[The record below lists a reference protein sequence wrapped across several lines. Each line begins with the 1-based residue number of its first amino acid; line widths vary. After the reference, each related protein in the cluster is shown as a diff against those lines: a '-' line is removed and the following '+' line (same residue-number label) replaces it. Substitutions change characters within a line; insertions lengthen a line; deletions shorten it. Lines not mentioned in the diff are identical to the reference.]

1 MTTMPM
7 EQFKEITQRYGFN
20 YGPNFWIIKQIWQG
34 DNEGLCLV
42 DISGSPDIQKEAG
55 DYVIHPSILDTC
67 LQSCFVP
74 LGNVETEDT
83 SVVPVG
89 FKSISL
95 SNMPCT
101 KQLYCYVTADAT
113 EFGKFDVSLMTPS
126 GKVLLTMSEFRI
138 AELTSTPRRFLHDGI
153 AYEIQWME
161 DELRERS
168 KTSPNVTCLML
179 RESTE
184 FSDLLVTRLQEAKVN
199 VITVEPP
206 NAGCFDSKAEE
217 VITAAF
223 ADIPPSRSSNL
234 KVVNMWPVETTLL
247 PNSFDVIDQAQRLAF
262 SSSVF
267 LLKLVIEK
275 EWFDTRLFLVT
286 ERTQLLNACGKSPKT
301 DTVPWAS
308 TVWGLRRTVNLEEF
322 NFRVTA
328 VDLNNKRDIREVGS
342 LIDEILGDSIE
353 EEVAF
358 RDGKRFINRV
368 ARTAISPEK
377 PKAIRTVPKKKRSM
391 YVSSVPSSRRLCL
404 REKSHSKTSDSEL
417 KIDLLYCWTPS
428 ESLIDVSRP
437 RGCVF
442 VVGKVTGLPE
452 NSENTQLQV
461 GDEVCGVIAS
471 GGVSPSLS
479 IQTNNV
485 FVKPTSLT
493 EEQAAYFP
501 ACLAIASHALQRV
514 GSGKHKN
521 LKLLIL
527 EANRG
532 PGTAAVALAKTLG
545 HRVFCTISDTCQTS
559 AKVFLLEVGAE
570 SVVRQ
575 SSYGLKDNSL
585 HSFDGVVFFYSPAPN
600 VLKKSNRCLK
610 RGGRVVIL
618 SSEFDG
624 DVVIPANANVRY
636 ERENISDILR
646 SPLAFEKL
654 SLESLALLEGKE
666 VLEKLL
672 GMQLVSSDLATSIKA
687 ANESIDKQTSPNHQ
701 TKATSSISYQI
712 YSFPSPEKESNLHE
726 IPVLPRG
733 LDECGL
739 KENRT
744 YLVAGGLRGFGFEVA
759 RWMAENGAKSVGLIS
774 RSKPSDAKCQE
785 IREIEERT
793 GAKIYTFQV
802 CCSQLKK
809 QNAFMTKESMSEIL
823 KVHAGKFRMF
833 VSRRLTSPARNKCLP
848 LKTSFEP
855 FQVWLVSYTLP
866 WS

>member
-7 EQFKEITQRYGFN
+7 EQFKEITERYGFN
-20 YGPNFWIIKQIWQG
+20 YGPNFWIIKHIWRG

-42 DISGSPDIQKEAG
+42 DISGSPVIQKEAG

-74 LGNVETEDT
+74 LGNSETEDT

-89 FKSISL
+89 FKKISL
-95 SNMPCT
+95 YNMPCT
-101 KQLYCYVTADAT
+101 KQLYCHVTADAT
-113 EFGKFDVSLMTPS
+113 EFGKFDVSLMSPS
-126 GKVLLTMSEFRI
+126 GNVLLTMSEFRI
-138 AELTSTPRRFLHDGI
+138 AELTNTPRRFLLDGL

-161 DELRERS
+161 DELQEQN
-168 KTSPNVTCLML
+168 KTSPDVSCLVL
-179 RESTE
+179 RESTH

-206 NAGCFDSKAEE
+206 NGGCFNSKAEE
-217 VITAAF
+217 AISAAF
-223 ADIPPSRSSNL
+223 CNVPPSHSSNL
-234 KVVNMWPVETTLL
+234 KVVNLWPVETTLL
-247 PNSFDVIDQAQRLAF
+247 PNSFDVIDQAQHLAL

-275 EWFDTRLFLVT
+275 EWFDTRLFLIT
-286 ERTQLLNACGKSPKT
+286 ERTQLLGACDKSPKT
-301 DTVPWAS
+301 DTIPWAS
-308 TVWGLRRTVNLEEF
+308 TVWGLRRTANLEEF

-328 VDLNNKRDIREVGS
+328 VDLNNKRDIREADF

-368 ARTAISPEK
+368 VRTAISPEQ
-377 PKAIRTVPKKKRSM
+377 PKAIRGELKKERAM
-391 YVSSVPSSRRLCL
+391 YLSSVPSSRTLCL
-404 REKSHSKTSDSEL
+404 RENTHSKTSHSEL
-417 KIDLLYCWTPS
+417 KIALLYCWTPS
-428 ESLIDVSRP
+428 QSLIDVSRP

-442 VVGKVTGLPE
+442 VVGKVIGLPE
-452 NSENTQLQV
+452 NSENTQIQI

-471 GGVSPSLS
+471 GRVSPSLS

-485 FVKPTSLT
+485 FVKPTSVT
-493 EEQAAYFP
+493 EEQAAYIP

-514 GSGKHKN
+514 DSEKHES
-521 LKLLIL
+521 LKLLIH

-532 PGTAAVALAKTLG
+532 PGPAAVLLARTLG

-559 AKVFLLEVGAE
+559 AKALLLELGAE
-570 SVVRQ
+570 RVVRQ

-585 HSFDGVVFFYSPAPN
+585 HSFDAVVFFYPPLPN
-600 VLKKSNRCLK
+600 ILQRSNRCLI

-618 SSEFDG
+618 SSEFEG

-636 ERENISDILR
+636 EREDISDILR

-666 VLEKLL
+666 VLGKLL
-672 GMQLVSSDLATSIKA
+672 GMRMVSSDLATSIKA
-687 ANESIDKQTSPNHQ
+687 VNESIDKLTSPNQQ
-701 TKATSSISYQI
+701 TKATSGISYQI
-712 YSFPSPEKESNLHE
+712 HSFPTTDKESNLNK
-726 IPVLPRG
+726 IPVLPCG

-739 KENRT
+739 KKDRT

-759 RWMAENGAKSVGLIS
+759 RWMAENGATSIGLIS
-774 RSKPSDAKCQE
+774 RSKPSDGKIQE

-802 CCSQLKK
+802 C
-809 QNAFMTKESMSEIL
+809 
-823 KVHAGKFRMF
+823 R
-833 VSRRLTSPARNKCLP
+833 
-848 LKTSFEP
+848 
-855 FQVWLVSYTLP
+855 FQS
-866 WS
+866 

>member
-7 EQFKEITQRYGFN
+7 EQFKEITERYGFN
-20 YGPNFWIIKQIWQG
+20 YGPNFWIIKQIWRG

-42 DISGSPDIQKEAG
+42 DISGSPAIQKEAG

-74 LGNVETEDT
+74 LGNLETEDT

-95 SNMPCT
+95 CNMPCT
-101 KQLYCYVTADAT
+101 TQLYCHVTADAT
-113 EFGKFDVSLMTPS
+113 EFGKFDVSLMSPS
-126 GKVLLTMSEFRI
+126 GNVLLTMSEFRI
-138 AELTSTPRRFLHDGI
+138 AELTSTPRRFLLDGL

-161 DELRERS
+161 DELHKQS
-168 KTSPNVTCLML
+168 KTPSNVTCLVL
-179 RESTE
+179 RESTD
-184 FSDLLVTRLQEAKVN
+184 FSDLLVARLHGAKVN

-206 NAGCFDSKAEE
+206 NFGCFNSKAEE
-217 VITAAF
+217 AISAAF
-223 ADIPPSRSSNL
+223 SKIPHSHSSNL
-234 KVVNMWPVETTLL
+234 KVINMWPVETTLL
-247 PNSFDVIDQAQRLAF
+247 PNSYNVIDQAQRLALN
-262 SSSVF
+262 SSVF

-275 EWFDTRLFLVT
+275 EWFETRLFLVT
-286 ERTQLLNACGKSPKT
+286 ERTQLLAACDKSSKT

-308 TVWGLRRTVNLEEF
+308 TVWGLRRTANLEEF

-328 VDLNNKRDIREVGS
+328 VDLNNKRDIREAVS
-342 LIDEILGDSIE
+342 LIDEILGDSNE

-368 ARTAISPEK
+368 VRTTISPEQ
-377 PKAIRTVPKKKRSM
+377 PKAIRSELKKERSM
-391 YVSSVPSSRRLCL
+391 YLSSIPSSRILCL
-404 REKSHSKTSDSEL
+404 RENSHSKTSDSEL

-452 NSENTQLQV
+452 NSGNTQLQI

-471 GGVSPSLS
+471 GRVSPSLS

-493 EEQAAYFP
+493 EERAAYIP
-501 ACLAIASHALQRV
+501 ACLAIASHALRRAD
-514 GSGKHKN
+514 SGKHAS
-521 LKLLIL
+521 LKLLIH
-527 EANRG
+527 AGNRG
-532 PGTAAVALAKTLG
+532 PGPAAVGLARTLG

-559 AKVFLLEVGAE
+559 ANALLLELGAE
-570 SVVRQ
+570 RVVRQ
-575 SSYGLKDNSL
+575 SSYALTDNSL
-585 HSFDGVVFFYSPAPN
+585 HSFDAVIFFYSPPPN
-600 VLKKSNRCLK
+600 VLQKSNRCLK

-618 SSEFDG
+618 SSEFEG
-624 DVVIPANANVRY
+624 DVVFPANANVRY
-636 ERENISDILR
+636 EREDISDILR

-654 SLESLALLEGKE
+654 SLENLALLEGKE

-672 GMQLVSSDLATSIKA
+672 GMELVSSDLATSIQA
-687 ANESIDKQTSPNHQ
+687 ANESIDKPTVPSHRMK
-701 TKATSSISYQI
+701 TTSSISYLI
-712 YSFPSPEKESNLHE
+712 HSFPPPEKESNLNN
-726 IPVLPRG
+726 IPALPCG

-739 KENRT
+739 KKDRT

-759 RWMAENGAKSVGLIS
+759 RWMAENGATSIGLIS
-774 RSKPSDAKCQE
+774 RSKPSDGKSRE

-802 CCSQLKK
+802 CL
-809 QNAFMTKESMSEIL
+809 F
-823 KVHAGKFRMF
+823 HG
-833 VSRRLTSPARNKCLP
+833 
-848 LKTSFEP
+848 
-855 FQVWLVSYTLP
+855 
-866 WS
+866 

>member
-7 EQFKEITQRYGFN
+7 EQFKEITERYGFN
-20 YGPNFWIIKQIWQG
+20 YGPNFWIIKHIWRG

-42 DISGSPDIQKEAG
+42 DISGSPVIQKEAG

-74 LGNVETEDT
+74 LGNSETEDT

-89 FKSISL
+89 FKKISL
-95 SNMPCT
+95 YNMPCT
-101 KQLYCYVTADAT
+101 KQLYCHVTADAT
-113 EFGKFDVSLMTPS
+113 EFGKFDVSLMSPS
-126 GKVLLTMSEFRI
+126 GNVLLTMSEFRI
-138 AELTSTPRRFLHDGI
+138 AELTNTPRRFLLDGL

-161 DELRERS
+161 DELQEQN
-168 KTSPNVTCLML
+168 KTSPDLSCLVL
-179 RESTE
+179 RESTH

-206 NAGCFDSKAEE
+206 NGGCFNSKAEE
-217 VITAAF
+217 AISAAF
-223 ADIPPSRSSNL
+223 CNVPPSHSSNL
-234 KVVNMWPVETTLL
+234 KVVNLWPVETTLL
-247 PNSFDVIDQAQRLAF
+247 PNSFDVIDQAQHLAL

-275 EWFDTRLFLVT
+275 EWFDTRLFLIT
-286 ERTQLLNACGKSPKT
+286 ERTQLLGACDKSPKT
-301 DTVPWAS
+301 DTIPWAS
-308 TVWGLRRTVNLEEF
+308 TVWGLRRTANLEEF

-328 VDLNNKRDIREVGS
+328 VDLNNKRDIREADF

-368 ARTAISPEK
+368 VRTAISPEQ
-377 PKAIRTVPKKKRSM
+377 PKAIRGELKKERAM
-391 YVSSVPSSRRLCL
+391 YLSSVPSSRTLCL
-404 REKSHSKTSDSEL
+404 RENTHSKTSHSEL
-417 KIDLLYCWTPS
+417 KIALLYCWTPS
-428 ESLIDVSRP
+428 QSLIDVSRP

-442 VVGKVTGLPE
+442 VVGKVIGLPE
-452 NSENTQLQV
+452 NSENTQIQI

-471 GGVSPSLS
+471 GRVSPSLS

-485 FVKPTSLT
+485 FVKPTSVT
-493 EEQAAYFP
+493 EEQAAYIP

-514 GSGKHKN
+514 DSEKHES
-521 LKLLIL
+521 LKLLIH

-532 PGTAAVALAKTLG
+532 PGPAAVLLARTLG

-559 AKVFLLEVGAE
+559 AKALLLELGAE
-570 SVVRQ
+570 RVVRQ

-585 HSFDGVVFFYSPAPN
+585 HSFDAVVFFYPPLPN
-600 VLKKSNRCLK
+600 ILQRSNRCLI

-618 SSEFDG
+618 SSEFEG

-636 ERENISDILR
+636 EREDISDILR

-666 VLEKLL
+666 VLGKLL
-672 GMQLVSSDLATSIKA
+672 GMRMVSSDLATSIKA
-687 ANESIDKQTSPNHQ
+687 VNESIDKLTSPNQQ
-701 TKATSSISYQI
+701 TKATSGISYQI
-712 YSFPSPEKESNLHE
+712 HSFPTTDKESNLNK
-726 IPVLPRG
+726 IPVLPCG

-739 KENRT
+739 KKDRT

-759 RWMAENGAKSVGLIS
+759 RWMAENGATSIGLIS
-774 RSKPSDAKCQE
+774 RSKPSDGKIQE

-802 CCSQLKK
+802 C
-809 QNAFMTKESMSEIL
+809 
-823 KVHAGKFRMF
+823 R
-833 VSRRLTSPARNKCLP
+833 
-848 LKTSFEP
+848 
-855 FQVWLVSYTLP
+855 FQS
-866 WS
+866 

>member
-1 MTTMPM
+1 MFVLYFLAASNEVGPVVKELITNMTTMPM
-7 EQFKEITQRYGFN
+7 EQFKEITERYGFN
-20 YGPNFWIIKQIWQG
+20 YGPNFWIIKQIWRG

-42 DISGSPDIQKEAG
+42 DISGSPAIQKEAG

-74 LGNVETEDT
+74 LGNLETEDT

-101 KQLYCYVTADAT
+101 KQLYCHVTADAT
-113 EFGKFDVSLMTPS
+113 EFGIFDVSLMSPS

-138 AELTSTPRRFLHDGI
+138 AELTSTSRRFLRDGL
-153 AYEIQWME
+153 AYEVQWME
-161 DELRERS
+161 DELHKQS
-168 KTSPNVTCLML
+168 KTSPNVTCLVL
-179 RESTE
+179 RESTD

-206 NAGCFDSKAEE
+206 NARCFNSKAEE
-217 VITAAF
+217 AINAAF

-234 KVVNMWPVETTLL
+234 KVINMWPVETTLL
-247 PNSFDVIDQAQRLAF
+247 PNNFDVIDQAQRLAF

-267 LLKLVIEK
+267 LLKLVIKK

-286 ERTQLLNACGKSPKT
+286 ERTQLLNACDKSPT
-301 DTVPWAS
+301 TNTVPWGS
-308 TVWGLRRTVNLEEF
+308 TIWGLRRTANLEEF

-328 VDLNNKRDIREVGS
+328 VDLNNKRDMREVDS

-368 ARTAISPEK
+368 VRTTISPEQ
-377 PKAIRTVPKKKRSM
+377 PKATRSELKKKSFM
-391 YVSSVPSSRRLCL
+391 YLSSVPSSRTLCL

-417 KIDLLYCWTPS
+417 KINLLYCWTPS
-428 ESLIDVSRP
+428 ESLIDVSKP
-437 RGCVF
+437 KGCVF

-452 NSENTQLQV
+452 NSENTQLQI

-471 GGVSPSLS
+471 GRVSPSFS

-485 FVKPTSLT
+485 FVKPTSVT
-493 EEQAAYFP
+493 KEQAAYIP

-514 GSGKHKN
+514 DSGKHEN
-521 LKLLIL
+521 LKLLIH
-527 EANRG
+527 EASRG
-532 PGTAAVALAKTLG
+532 PGPAAVVLAKTLG

-559 AKVFLLEVGAE
+559 AKALLLDLGAE
-570 SVVRQ
+570 RVVHQ
-575 SSYGLKDNSL
+575 SSYGVKDNSL
-585 HSFDGVVFFYSPAPN
+585 HSFDAVVFFYSPGPN
-600 VLKKSNRCLK
+600 VLQKSNRCLK

-636 ERENISDILR
+636 EREDISDILR
-646 SPLAFEKL
+646 SPVVFEKL
-654 SLESLALLEGKE
+654 SLESLALLEGKG

-672 GMQLVSSDLATSIKA
+672 GMQLVSLDLATSIQA
-687 ANESIDKQTSPNHQ
+687 ANESIDKHSSPNHQ
-701 TKATSSISYQI
+701 MKATSSISYLI
-712 YSFPSPEKESNLHE
+712 HSFPSPEKESNLHK
-726 IPVLPRG
+726 IPVLPCG

-739 KENRT
+739 KEDRT

-759 RWMAENGAKSVGLIS
+759 RWMAENGAKSIGLIS
-774 RSKPSDAKCQE
+774 RSKPSDGKCQE

-793 GAKIYTFQV
+793 GAKIHTFQV
-802 CCSQLKK
+802 CRSL
-809 QNAFMTKESMSEIL
+809 S
-823 KVHAGKFRMF
+823 
-833 VSRRLTSPARNKCLP
+833 
-848 LKTSFEP
+848 
-855 FQVWLVSYTLP
+855 
-866 WS
+866 

>member
-7 EQFKEITQRYGFN
+7 EQFKEITERYGFN
-20 YGPNFWIIKQIWQG
+20 YGPNFWIIKHIWRG

-42 DISGSPDIQKEAG
+42 DISGSPVIQKEAG

-74 LGNVETEDT
+74 LGNSETEDT

-89 FKSISL
+89 FKKISL
-95 SNMPCT
+95 YNMPCT
-101 KQLYCYVTADAT
+101 KQLYCHVTADAT
-113 EFGKFDVSLMTPS
+113 EFGKFDVSLMSPS
-126 GKVLLTMSEFRI
+126 GNVLLTMSEFRI
-138 AELTSTPRRFLHDGI
+138 AELTNTPRRFLLDGL

-161 DELRERS
+161 DELQEQN
-168 KTSPNVTCLML
+168 KTSPDVSCLVL
-179 RESTE
+179 RESTH

-206 NAGCFDSKAEE
+206 NGGCFNSKAEE
-217 VITAAF
+217 AISAAF
-223 ADIPPSRSSNL
+223 CNVPPSHSSNL
-234 KVVNMWPVETTLL
+234 KVVNLWPVETTLL
-247 PNSFDVIDQAQRLAF
+247 PNSFDVIDQAQHLAL

-275 EWFDTRLFLVT
+275 EWFDTRLFLIT
-286 ERTQLLNACGKSPKT
+286 ERTQLLGACDKSPKT
-301 DTVPWAS
+301 DTIPWAS
-308 TVWGLRRTVNLEEF
+308 TVWGLRRTANLEEF

-328 VDLNNKRDIREVGS
+328 VDLNNKRDIREADF

-368 ARTAISPEK
+368 VRTAISPEQ
-377 PKAIRTVPKKKRSM
+377 PKAIRGELKKERAM
-391 YVSSVPSSRRLCL
+391 YLSSVPSSRTLCL
-404 REKSHSKTSDSEL
+404 RENTHSKTSHSEL
-417 KIDLLYCWTPS
+417 KIALLYCWTPS
-428 ESLIDVSRP
+428 QSLIDVSRP

-442 VVGKVTGLPE
+442 VVGKVIGLPE
-452 NSENTQLQV
+452 NSENTQIQI

-471 GGVSPSLS
+471 GRVSPSLS

-485 FVKPTSLT
+485 FVKPTSVT
-493 EEQAAYFP
+493 EEQAAYIP

-514 GSGKHKN
+514 DSEKHES
-521 LKLLIL
+521 LKLLIH

-532 PGTAAVALAKTLG
+532 PGPAAVLLARTLG
-545 HRVFCTISDTCQTS
+545 HRVFCTISDICQTS
-559 AKVFLLEVGAE
+559 AKALLLDLGAE
-570 SVVRQ
+570 RVVRQ

-585 HSFDGVVFFYSPAPN
+585 HSFDAVVFFYPPLPN
-600 VLKKSNRCLK
+600 ILQRSNRCLI

-618 SSEFDG
+618 SSEFEG

-636 ERENISDILR
+636 EREDISDILR

-666 VLEKLL
+666 VLGKLL
-672 GMQLVSSDLATSIKA
+672 GMRMVSSDLATSIKA
-687 ANESIDKQTSPNHQ
+687 VNESIDKLTSPNQQ
-701 TKATSSISYQI
+701 TKATSGISYQI
-712 YSFPSPEKESNLHE
+712 HSFPTTDKESNLNK
-726 IPVLPRG
+726 IPVLPCG

-739 KENRT
+739 KKDRT

-759 RWMAENGAKSVGLIS
+759 RWMAENGATSIGLIS
-774 RSKPSDAKCQE
+774 RSKPSDGKIQE

-802 CCSQLKK
+802 C
-809 QNAFMTKESMSEIL
+809 
-823 KVHAGKFRMF
+823 R
-833 VSRRLTSPARNKCLP
+833 
-848 LKTSFEP
+848 
-855 FQVWLVSYTLP
+855 FQS
-866 WS
+866 